1 MAITTIAF
9 DLDDTLLNTSGL
21 LVPAASKQAFNI
33 LIEHG
38 LKISLDECERQR
50 REAIKTISHK
60 DLFLHLAKTYG
71 TKQTLAAVEK
81 ATRAFYEPQLP
92 EHLPLIDGAES
103 IIHELKNKYHLY
115 IVTAGYESGQKNK
128 IKSLKIGNL
137 FKGIFVV
144 NNLNNERKIDAFRQI
159 LTLENIQ
166 PENLLCIGNS
176 LSSEIRDAKELGA
189 VSCYFEFG
197 EDRGK
202 IPTDPKYRPDYHIK
216 EIGQLTDACKI

>member
-21 LVPAASKQAFNI
+21 LVPAASQQAFNI
-33 LIEHG
+33 LIANG
-38 LKISLDECERQR
+38 LTISLAECERQR

-60 DLFLHLAKTYG
+60 DLFLFLAKSYG
-71 TKQTLAAVEK
+71 TPQTLGAVEK
-81 ATRAFYEPQLP
+81 ATRAFYEPEIP
-92 EHLPLIDGAES
+92 EHLPLIDGAEK
-103 IIHELKNKYHLY
+103 IIQELKNKYHLY

-128 IKSLKIGNL
+128 IKSLKIGHL
-137 FKGIFVV
+137 FKDIFVV
-144 NNLNNERKIDAFRQI
+144 NSLNNERKIDAFRKI
-159 LTLENIQ
+159 LTLENIS
-166 PENLLCIGNS
+166 PKNLLCIGNS

-189 VSCYFEFG
+189 ISCYLEFG

-216 EIGQLTDACKI
+216 EIGQFAETCKI

>member
-33 LIEHG
+33 LIHDG
-38 LKISLDECERQR
+38 LSISIDECERHR
-50 REAIKTISHK
+50 VEAIKTISHK
-60 DLFLHLAKTYG
+60 DLFLQLAQNYGNEKTL
-71 TKQTLAAVEK
+71 KAVEK
-81 ATRAFYEPQLP
+81 ATRAFYEPELP
-92 EHLPLIDGAES
+92 EYLPLIDGAES
-103 IIHELKNKYHLY
+103 LINDLKNKYHLY

-128 IKSLKIGNL
+128 IKSLRIGPL
-137 FKGIFVV
+137 FKDVFVV
-144 NNLNNERKIDAFRQI
+144 NSLNNERKIDAFRKI
-159 LTLENIQ
+159 LSLENIQ
-166 PENLLCIGNS
+166 PENLLCVGNS

-202 IPTDPKYRPDYHIK
+202 IPTDPKFRPDYHIK
-216 EIGQLTDACKI
+216 EIRQLKNTCKI

>member
-21 LVPAASKQAFNI
+21 LVPAASLQAFNI
-33 LIEHG
+33 LIANG
-38 LKISLDECERQR
+38 LTISLNECERQR
-50 REAIKTISHK
+50 LEAIKTISHK

-71 TKQTLAAVEK
+71 TAQTLAAVEK
-81 ATRAFYEPQLP
+81 ATRAFYEPELP
-92 EHLPLIDGAES
+92 DHLPLIDGAES
-103 IIHELKNKYHLY
+103 ILQELKNKYHLY
-115 IVTAGYESGQKNK
+115 IVTAGYESGQRNK
-128 IKSLKIGNL
+128 VKSLKIGNF
-137 FKGIFVV
+137 FKDIFVV
-144 NNLNNERKIDAFRQI
+144 NSLNNERKIDAFRKI

-202 IPTDPKYRPDYHIK
+202 IPTDPRFRPDYHIK
-216 EIGQLTDACKI
+216 EIRQLTYTCKI